1 MASLPPHAASESTLE
16 STGTQVYTAMR
27 AKEEQLVNL
36 ILKQIYKIV
45 GGFTGSQWQWLP
57 GEPAAAPH

>member
-1 MASLPPHAASESTLE
+1 
-16 STGTQVYTAMR
+16 MR